1 MGFRIFDPT
10 VEPQGEG
17 FSWAPRPEDL
27 HGRVVALLDNGKPN
41 ADRLLEHVGALLARE
56 RAVGRVTRVRKL
68 SAYRPAPDELL
79 AAVAKE
85 ADLVVVGIGD

>member
-10 VEPQGEG
+10 VQPEGEG

-41 ADRLLEHVGALLARE
+41 ADRLLEHVVALLARE
-56 RAVGRVTRVRKL
+56 RAVGRVIRVKKP
-68 SAYRPAPDELL
+68 SAYRPASPEMIDQ
-79 AAVAKE
+79 VAKE